1 MGDKSTSVQE
11 EYIHPRSYRDSARLH
26 MQHWI
31 WNNLLGYCLHPS
43 VPKDQA
49 NIKVADVA
57 CGNAVWLLDLASN
70 CPSSW
75 SLTGFDVSTAQFPH
89 AAYLPSN
96 VSLKRFDA
104 FEPVTPELVE
114 AFDVIH
120 LRALCVVVKGGDPS
134 VLIEN
139 VAKMLKPGGYI
150 QWDDFDPDTF
160 IAYSPSGS
168 ISKTSSDE
176 IIKTWANSAK
186 QLNLNFGYGEPSLLE
201 EAQCCTSNLLDRW
214 LSTLPSLL
222 EKVGIFTLQKHRFS
236 SPSSKLRKAATD
248 NWMMALEETMFVIL
262 NRGGEEG
269 EKERFR
275 KLLAETVEDTK
286 AGVGMWIDFLSVMGR
301 KGGL

>member
-1 MGDKSTSVQE
+1 MV
-11 EYIHPRSYRDSARLH
+11 L
-26 MQHWI
+26 
-31 WNNLLGYCLHPS
+31 
-43 VPKDQA
+43 QA
-49 NIKVADVA
+49 QS
-57 CGNAVWLLDLASN
+57 VWLLDLAGN

-75 SLTGFDVSTAQFPH
+75 SLNGFDVSTAQFPH

-104 FEPVTPELVE
+104 FEPVIPELAE

-120 LRALCVVVKGGDPS
+120 LRALCVVVKGGNPS

-139 VAKMLKPGGYI
+139 VAKMLKPGGYV

-160 IAYSPSGS
+160 ITYSPSLS

-176 IIKTWANSAK
+176 IIKTWANYAK
-186 QLNLNFGYGEPSLLE
+186 QLNLHFE
-201 EAQCCTSNLLDRW
+201 W

-222 EKVGIFTLQKHRFS
+222 KEVGISTLQTQRFS
-236 SPSSKLRKAATD
+236 YPSSKLRKAATD
-248 NWMMALEETMFVIL
+248 NWMMALEETMYVIL

-275 KLLAETVEDTK
+275 NLLAETVEDTK
-286 AGVGMWIDFLSVMGR
+286 AGVGMWIDFLSVIGR
-301 KGGL
+301 KTGL

>member
-1 MGDKSTSVQE
+1 MVSQVQ
-11 EYIHPRSYRDSARLH
+11 S
-26 MQHWI
+26 
-31 WNNLLGYCLHPS
+31 
-43 VPKDQA
+43 
-49 NIKVADVA
+49 
-57 CGNAVWLLDLASN
+57 VWLLDLASN

-96 VSLKRFDA
+96 VSLKQFDA

-139 VAKMLKPGGYI
+139 VAKMLKPDGYI

-160 IAYSPSGS
+160 ITYSPSLS

-176 IIKTWANSAK
+176 IIKTWANYAK
-186 QLNLNFGYGEPSLLE
+186 QLDLHFEYGGPSLPPE

-222 EKVGIFTLQKHRFS
+222 KKVGISTLQTQRFS
-236 SPSSKLRKAATD
+236 YPSSKLRKAATD

-262 NRGGEEG
+262 NRSGEED

-275 KLLAETVEDTK
+275 KLLTETVEETK
-286 AGVGMWIDFLSVMGR
+286 AGVGMWIDFLSVIGR